1 MFQIMAHA
9 LTAATVQV
17 PAPTPAP
24 VSAQAPA
31 EAPATTQTAAPT
43 GTEIAAPQ
51 SPNRP
56 KTPKPAFKPINHDED
71 YSSFRTVRD
80 ANLWTRIKY
89 IPLAGNTYASLGGEL
104 RLRPELRIG
113 ERWGRGPQDDDGN
126 FQQRTRVW
134 GDLQIE
140 GLLRAFVDLEH
151 ATSTGLDSVVAPIEE
166 GRLDFNQAFVEAH
179 VPVGSARITARFG
192 RQEIGIGNQT
202 VFDMREGANTRRS
215 LDLLRV
221 MGTMGPWDG
230 GFLTGHAVLEK
241 LGTFDDKTN
250 HYYDLTG
257 LHAGRTFGGGSHTGR
272 AEMLFVSSDRASV
285 SFATAPAAR
294 DRRRTLSLR
303 YAGKA
308 DAWSIDVEG
317 IRQWGSFGNL
327 DIDAYYV
334 TGTVAHAWQGGWKP
348 KLALRIDVGSGDRNP
363 GDGKAGTYG
372 PLFPKPLTYNGDLGP
387 HNLTIFQPMLT
398 LQPTAKLTLDFSA
411 AGLWRTSIHDGV
423 YSLGGQVLRSA
434 DETDSRFFGKRAT
447 AAGRYALNPF
457 TTLGFYTIYGD
468 VSEKFKPGRDLFY
481 AAAYLT
487 FRI

>member
-9 LTAATVQV
+9 LAAATVQ
-17 PAPTPAP
+17 ATALP
-24 VSAQAPA
+24 VET
-31 EAPATTQTAAPT
+31 EAKQPDTAVSIEAAAPET
-43 GTEIAAPQ
+43 
-51 SPNRP
+51 PNRP
-56 KTPKPAFKPINHDED
+56 KAPKPAFKPINHDED
-71 YSSFRTVRD
+71 YSSFRAVRD
-80 ANLWTRIKY
+80 ANLWTRLKY
-89 IPLAGNTYASLGGEL
+89 IPIAGDTYATLGGEL
-104 RLRPELRIG
+104 RLRPELRLG

-140 GLLRAFVDLEH
+140 GVLRAFVDLEH
-151 ATSTGLDSVVAPIEE
+151 ATSSGLDSVMAPIEE
-166 GRLDFNQAFVEAH
+166 GRLDFNQAFIEAH
-179 VPVGSARITARFG
+179 VPVGGAKITARLG

-221 MGTMGPWDG
+221 MGTAGKWDG

-250 HYYDLTG
+250 HNYDLTG
-257 LHAGRTFGGGSHTGR
+257 VHAGRNFGAGSHTGR
-272 AEMLFVSSDRASV
+272 AEALFITSDRASV
-285 SFATAPAAR
+285 AFDSEPAAR
-294 DRRRTLSLR
+294 DQRRTLSLR

-308 DAWSIDVEG
+308 DAWSVDVEG
-317 IRQWGSFGNL
+317 IRQWGSFGDL

-334 TGTVAHAWQGGWKP
+334 TGTVAHGWQGGWKP
-348 KLALRIDVGSGDRNP
+348 KLGLRVDVGSGDRNP
-363 GDGKAGTYG
+363 NDGKLGTYG

-387 HNLTIFQPMLT
+387 HNLMIFQPQLT
-398 LQPTAKLTLDFSA
+398 LQPTSKLTLDFSA

-423 YSLGGQVLRSA
+423 YSLGGQVLRRGNES
-434 DETDSRFFGKRAT
+434 DSRFFGTRAT
-447 AAGRYALNPF
+447 AAGRYMLNPF

-481 AAAYLT
+481 AAGYLT

>member
-1 MFQIMAHA
+1 MFDMMALA
-9 LTAATVQV
+9 LTSAAAPV
-17 PAPTPAP
+17 PAAAP
-24 VSAQAPA
+24 PPPQAQA
-31 EAPATTQTAAPT
+31 EAPVVTATAPET
-43 GTEIAAPQ
+43 
-51 SPNRP
+51 PNRP
-56 KTPKPAFKPINHDED
+56 KAPKPAFKPINHDED
-71 YSSFRTVRD
+71 YSSFRAVRD
-80 ANLWTRIKY
+80 ENLWTRLKY
-89 IPLAGNTYASLGGEL
+89 IPLAGKTYATLGGEL

-140 GLLRAFVDLEH
+140 GLFRAFVDLEH
-151 ATSTGLDSVVAPIEE
+151 ATSSGLDSVVAPIEE
-166 GRLDFNQAFVEAH
+166 GRLDFNQAFIEAH
-179 VPVGSARITARFG
+179 VPVGQAKITARFG

-221 MGTMGPWDG
+221 MGSTGPWDG

-241 LGTFDDKTN
+241 LGTFDDETN
-250 HYYDLTG
+250 HDYDLTG
-257 LHAGRTFGGGSHTGR
+257 FHAGRNFGSGARSSR
-272 AEMLFVSSDRASV
+272 AEMLFVASDRASV
-285 SFATAPAAR
+285 AFDSAAAAR

-308 DAWSIDVEG
+308 NAWSVDVEA

-334 TGTVAHAWQGGWKP
+334 TGTVAHGWASGWKP
-348 KLALRIDVGSGDRNP
+348 KLALRVDVGSGDRNP
-363 GDGKAGTYG
+363 NDGKLGTYG

-398 LQPTAKLTLDFSA
+398 LQPNARLTLDFSA

-434 DETDSRFFGKRAT
+434 DESDSRFFGKRAT

-481 AAAYLT
+481 AAAYAT
-487 FRI
+487 FRF

>member
-1 MFQIMAHA
+1 MLQILAHA
-9 LTAATVQV
+9 LTAATAQM
-17 PAPTPAP
+17 PEHAPAP
-24 VSAQAPA
+24 VSAQAASPA
-31 EAPATTQTAAPT
+31 EAEAV
-43 GTEIAAPQ
+43 IAAPQ

-56 KTPKPAFKPINHDED
+56 KAPRPAFKPINHDED
-71 YSSFRTVRD
+71 YSGFRAVRD

-89 IPLAGNTYASLGGEL
+89 IPLAGTTYASLGGEL

-134 GDLQIE
+134 GDLQVE
-140 GLLRAFVDLEH
+140 GILRAFVDLEH
-151 ATSTGLDSVVAPIEE
+151 ATSSGLDSVVAPIEE
-166 GRLDFNQAFVEAH
+166 GRLDFHQAFLEAH
-179 VPVGSARITARFG
+179 VPLGTARIAARIG

-241 LGTFDDKTN
+241 LGTFDDETN
-250 HYYDLTG
+250 HDYDLTG
-257 LHAGRTFGGGSHTGR
+257 LHAGRTFGTGNLTGR
-272 AEMLFVSSDRASV
+272 AEMLFVASDRASL

-308 DAWSIDVEG
+308 DAWSVDVEG
-317 IRQWGSFGNL
+317 IRQWGSFGDL

-334 TGTVAHAWQGGWKP
+334 TATIAHGWRGGWKP
-348 KLALRIDVGSGDRNP
+348 RLALRVDVGSGDRNP
-363 GDGKAGTYG
+363 GDGKMGTYG

-387 HNLTIFQPMLT
+387 HNLTVFQPMLT
-398 LQPTAKLTLDFSA
+398 LQPTAKLTLDLSA

-423 YSLGGQVLRSA
+423 YALGGQVLRRA
-434 DETDSRFFGKRAT
+434 DETGSRFFGKRAT
-447 AAGRYALNPF
+447 AAGRYALDPF
-457 TTLGFYTIYGD
+457 TTVGFYTIYGD

-487 FRI
+487 FRL